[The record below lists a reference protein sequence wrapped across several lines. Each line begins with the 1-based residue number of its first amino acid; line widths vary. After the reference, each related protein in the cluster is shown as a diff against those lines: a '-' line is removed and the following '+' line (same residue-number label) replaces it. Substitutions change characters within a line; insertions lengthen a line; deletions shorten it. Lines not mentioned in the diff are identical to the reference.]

1 MSEPPQVARTNG
13 LFLATIPA
21 VAGTVASVVA
31 VGSTI
36 VNSVRVANR
45 WYATGKKIYG
55 YAQPVFDNAA
65 YVTNAL
71 APVVTAEKTVDTA
84 TAASAVM
91 SGLLLWNG
99 WTWLADSF
107 TKKHGEWKAAQLQ
120 LAHTQKLAGPKLAGI
135 SNSDDSLEWKAYR
148 LQQMGKITPN
158 WLKGLPVNNRILIGG
173 MLTALAT
180 YLHSEGSQLMKK
192 HTESMQTD
200 YVYPLESGVAS
211 YDLGPPGLKR
221 LCYNLYFNN
230 DYYTA
235 ANSKIAYISAP
246 YNNHIV
252 RIIINTLLGLFQ
264 QMGLVSSDA
273 NDPVDS
279 IITAAE
285 LVGYWE
291 ITAHLVGLYGWA
303 PVYVATQWLAQSL
316 LSARAPKTRK
326 K

>member
-1 MSEPPQVARTNG
+1 MKVDYEHPVEAG
-13 LFLATIPA
+13 LAT
-21 VAGTVASVVA
+21 
-31 VGSTI
+31 
-36 VNSVRVANR
+36 
-45 WYATGKKIYG
+45 
-55 YAQPVFDNAA
+55 
-65 YVTNAL
+65 
-71 APVVTAEKTVDTA
+71 
-84 TAASAVM
+84 
-91 SGLLLWNG
+91 
-99 WTWLADSF
+99 
-107 TKKHGEWKAAQLQ
+107 
-120 LAHTQKLAGPKLAGI
+120 
-135 SNSDDSLEWKAYR
+135 DDFR
-148 LQQMGKITPN
+148 LP
-158 WLKGLPVNNRILIGG
+158 
-173 MLTALAT
+173 
-180 YLHSEGSQLMKK
+180 S
-192 HTESMQTD
+192 
-200 YVYPLESGVAS
+200 
-211 YDLGPPGLKR
+211 LKR

-235 ANSKIAYISAP
+235 ENPKIAYISAP